1 MRRLA
6 SLLAP
11 LGLGLG
17 LGLGLLVAPPLAAQD
32 RSGTVEISP
41 FGGAAFGGSVYT
53 NALTAPYQR
62 KLEVGNTGTFGLRVG
77 YVFNRYA
84 GLELSWSHAQSGL
97 YLGSTGAFSPQTRV
111 GDFNTDTFE
120 VNGVFAFGRGKFI
133 PYFTVGGGANSM
145 RLQADGYSS
154 ATETRFVGNLGLG
167 GKVWITPQ
175 FGLRFEGRLRSTYMG
190 NGSNTSCRD
199 YYCNYY
205 SSGNWY
211 TSGEVTGGLSF
222 AF

>member
-1 MRRLA
+1 MRKFAPLLA
-6 SLLAP
+6 VVGLTLLLAP
-11 LGLGLG
+11 PASG
-17 LGLGLLVAPPLAAQD
+17 QD

-53 NALTAPYQR
+53 VALTSPYNR
-62 KLEVGNTGTFGLRVG
+62 KLDVGDAGTFGLRVG

-84 GLELSWSHAQSGL
+84 GVEVAWSHAQSGL
-97 YLGSTGAFSPQTRV
+97 YLGSSGAFSPQTRV

-120 VNGVFAFGRGKFI
+120 VNGVFTFGKGKFI
-133 PYFTVGGGANSM
+133 PYVTVGGGANSM
-145 RLQADGYSS
+145 QLKASGYNS

-167 GKVWITPQ
+167 AKVWITPK
-175 FGLRFEGRLRSTYMG
+175 FGLRFEGRVRSTYLG
-190 NGSNTSCRD
+190 NGSNDGCRD

-205 SSGNWY
+205 SDGSWY
-211 TSGEVTGGLSF
+211 TSGDVTGGLAF